1 MPGVPSGPS
10 GVPASLR
17 TALAVR
23 APALAVRAPAPAGLI
38 GNLGL
43 HLPAVVP
50 YRANMSGNPAGSTA
64 DQAAHPDASHGV
76 SAGIPRDTTAAVAA
90 SAGLVTA
97 GADARRAV
105 YDRATA
111 GLDPPLAIVDLAAFD
126 HNAADLA
133 RRAAGRP
140 IRVASKS
147 VRCRYLLD
155 RVLGRP
161 GYAGVLCYSLR
172 EALFLCARGTSDDL
186 VVGYPTA
193 DRGAIAALATDPAAR
208 RSITLMADSAGQ
220 LDLIDQAAGT
230 GHPEIRLCLELD
242 ASWRPLAGRAAVH
255 IGARR
260 SPLHSPE
267 QAAAFTRAV
276 LARPGFRL
284 VGVMSYEAQI
294 AGLGDAP
301 PGRPVRAAALRLIQR
316 FSASELR
323 ERRAEAIRQI
333 RALAPLEFVNGGGT
347 GSLEVTAADP
357 SVTELAA
364 GSGLMG
370 PTLFDAYRR
379 FSPHPALLYA
389 LPVVRRPGGPN
400 APVATLFSG
409 GYPASGPAGPDRLP
423 SPYLP
428 AGLKLSATEGAGEVQ
443 TPVLGAAASGLRI
456 GDRVWLRH
464 AKAGE
469 LAERFAEYYLVEGD
483 APARAV
489 PTYRG
494 EGQCFG

>member
-1 MPGVPSGPS
+1 
-10 GVPASLR
+10 
-17 TALAVR
+17 
-23 APALAVRAPAPAGLI
+23 
-38 GNLGL
+38 
-43 HLPAVVP
+43 
-50 YRANMSGNPAGSTA
+50 MSGNPAGSA
-64 DQAAHPDASHGV
+64 SDQATHPL
-76 SAGIPRDTTAAVAA
+76 AA
-90 SAGLVTA
+90 SAAT
-97 GADARRAV
+97 GATSQQAV
-105 YDRATA
+105 YDQATA

-126 HNAADLA
+126 HNAADLV
-133 RRAAGRP
+133 RRASGRP

-147 VRCRYLLD
+147 VRCRFLLD
-155 RVLGRP
+155 RVLARP
-161 GYAGVLCYSLR
+161 GYAGVLCYSLP

-193 DRGAIAALATDPAAR
+193 DRGAIAALAADPAAR
-208 RSITLMADSAGQ
+208 RGITLMVDSPEQ
-220 LDLIDQAAGT
+220 LGLIDQAAGA

-242 ASWRPLAGRAAVH
+242 ASWRPLAGRSAVH

-260 SPLHSPE
+260 SPLHTPE
-267 QAAAFTRAV
+267 QAVAFARAV

-284 VGVMSYEAQI
+284 AGVMSYEAQI

-316 FSASELR
+316 FSAAELR
-323 ERRAEAIRQI
+323 ERRGEAIRQI
-333 RALAPLEFVNGGGT
+333 RALTPLEFVNGGGT
-347 GSLEVTAADP
+347 GSLETTAADP
-357 SVTELAA
+357 SVTEVAA

-389 LPVVRRPGGPN
+389 LPVVRRPGGPH
-400 APVATLFSG
+400 ARVATLFSG
-409 GYPASGPAGPDRLP
+409 GYAASGPAGPDRLP
-423 SPYLP
+423 APYLP

-443 TPVLGAAASGLRI
+443 TPVLGAAAAGLRV

-469 LAERFAEYYLVEGD
+469 LAERFAEYHLIEDGS
-483 APARAV
+483 PARAV